1 MSKRDASL
9 LLHDMQEAMRKIA
22 RYTAGMDVTAFLA
35 DEKTTDA
42 VVRNIEIIGEAS
54 KQLPEDFKMAHPQV
68 PWAQMAGMRNRIV
81 HDYAGVDLDLVWNVV
96 HTALPALNRAVT
108 GLIG

>member
-9 LLHDMQEAMRKIA
+9 LLQDMREAMQKTA

-42 VVRNIEIIGEAS
+42 VVRNIEIIGEAA
-54 KQLPEDFKMAHPQV
+54 KQLPEEFKAAQPQV
-68 PWAQMAGMRNRIV
+68 PWAQMAGMHNRIV
-81 HDYAGVDLDLVWNVV
+81 HDYAGVDLELVWNVV
-96 HTALPALNRAVT
+96 QTALPELEQATT
-108 GLIG
+108 GLP

>member
-9 LLHDMQEAMRKIA
+9 LLLDMREAMQRIA

-42 VVRNIEIIGEAS
+42 VVRNIEIIG
-54 KQLPEDFKMAHPQV
+54 
-68 PWAQMAGMRNRIV
+68 
-81 HDYAGVDLDLVWNVV
+81 
-96 HTALPALNRAVT
+96 
-108 GLIG
+108 